1 MGIKY
6 ELADDIK
13 ERLFDVAITLKL
25 DHVRLGSVEC
35 IRSRGSGSYNTI
47 ARCHALSK
55 IWQKV
60 LNINAFY
67 IIEVLSEKFDKQ
79 SKEEQDK
86 TIIHEL
92 LHIPKSFGGGFK
104 HHDFVC
110 KRTVEEYYKKF
121 RQAKQLGRI

>member
-1 MGIKY
+1 MPIKY
-6 ELADDIK
+6 ELAEDIK
-13 ERLFDVAITLKL
+13 EKLFDIALTLQMS
-25 DHVRLGSVEC
+25 HIRLGSIEC

-47 ARCHALSK
+47 ARCHALGK

-67 IIEVLSEKFDKQ
+67 IIEILSEKFDKM
-79 SKEEQDK
+79 SKEEQEQ
-86 TIIHEL
+86 TLIHEL

-110 KRTVEEYYKKF
+110 SKTVREFYKKYKL
-121 RQAKQLGRI
+121 AKLT